1 MQFSFPTHQWPFWT
15 GLALVI
21 FGCCGLLLHLL
32 GKQRAKRLHR
42 FVESGLVDQ
51 LMPGWSP
58 ERRKALFWL
67 FLSGVLFVM
76 MAAAGPRWG
85 KKWLPVTRV
94 SRDVLVVL
102 DVSLSMEA
110 ENPPPSRLV
119 RARQKIESLLERS
132 PADRFGLVA
141 FSGEA
146 ATLCPLTLDHGY
158 FRSVLDAVSTNTLST
173 EGSDISAALKEALDV
188 FEEDARRFGEDD
200 GSERVVLILSDG
212 EETAGDALA
221 LAEKISAYARIYAIG
236 IGDPEGAVVI
246 FPAWLRQYVRVPDD
260 QLTRLSKLDE
270 QNLSRLATGSGGAY
284 VRITPDNSD
293 VDFIQQELKQLRAQT
308 TSGELRFQ
316 MTDHYRWPL
325 MIAWLCFF
333 VEGLWLLLLAPMRKR
348 RMRLEVESHG

>member
-1 MQFSFPTHQWPFWT
+1 MQFSFPIQQWPVWT

-21 FGCCGLLLHLL
+21 LGCCGIVLHLL
-32 GKQRAKRLHR
+32 ERRRAKRLHR
-42 FVESGLVDQ
+42 FVEWNLAEQ
-51 LMPGWSP
+51 LMPGWTP
-58 ERRKALFWL
+58 DRRKPLFWL
-67 FLSGVLFVM
+67 FFAGLLFVLI
-76 MAAAGPRWG
+76 AAAGPRWG

-94 SRDVLVVL
+94 SRDVLVLL

-110 ENPPPSRLV
+110 ENPPPTRLI

-158 FRSVLDAVSTNTLST
+158 FRSVLDAVNTNTLST

-200 GSERVVLILSDG
+200 GGERVVLILSDG
-212 EETAGDALA
+212 EETAGDAHA
-221 LAEKISAYARIYAIG
+221 LAKKISAYARIYTVG
-236 IGDPEGAVVI
+236 IGDPEGAVVT

-270 QNLSRLATGSGGAY
+270 ENLSKLATNNGGAY

-293 VDFIQQELKQLRAQT
+293 VEFILQELKQLRSKA

-348 RMRLEVESHG
+348 RMRLEVENHG